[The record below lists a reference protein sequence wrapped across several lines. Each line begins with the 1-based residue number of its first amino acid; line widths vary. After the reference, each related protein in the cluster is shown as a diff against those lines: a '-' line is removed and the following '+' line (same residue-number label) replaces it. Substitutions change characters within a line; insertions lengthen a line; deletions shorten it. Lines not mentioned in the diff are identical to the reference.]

1 MQISPELTGL
11 SAQEVSSR
19 VQQDLVNSQEFGK
32 SRSILTILRANL
44 LTLFNAVVGGAFLV
58 LLVLGYWKDAL
69 FGIAVITNVLIGVI
83 QEYRSK
89 RILDRLTIL
98 SKSPVQV
105 RRSGTTELIAIEDVV
120 LDDLIELKAG
130 DQLSADAVVLVTNGL
145 ELDESPLTGE
155 AEPVSK
161 SVADELLSGSIV
173 TSGSA
178 LVKVIRV
185 GANTYSSKLVSE
197 ARVFSKVSSEI
208 RRALDKIIVWI
219 SWALGPVIAIVV
231 YGQLQATNQWEDAIV
246 SSVASVISMVPQG
259 LVLIVSIAFAI
270 AATRLAKRKVLL
282 QELAAVEGLARVDIV
297 CIDKTGTLTGAAM
310 ELDQVI
316 ELASAK
322 GYPQW
327 KSILGEFAHLPAG
340 SSTTKALQDSFPS
353 QGLAIDREVEFT
365 STTKFSSIEVSG
377 IEWTLGA
384 PEVISKDTA
393 LLKQVSELASNGS
406 RTLLLAVSGLETIP
420 LVLLTFREEIRPEA
434 RATLAY
440 LKAEGVQVKVLSGDH
455 PETVA
460 GVARSVG
467 LDFDGLGFDA
477 RELSVEIDEL
487 AKALEEHAVFGRVTP
502 EQKKLMI
509 SALQK
514 QGHVVAMIGDG
525 VNDALA
531 LKQSDLGIAMGSGSA
546 ATRAVANLVLLDNR
560 FASLPEIVGEG
571 RRVIA
576 NVERLSRLFL
586 TKTAWA
592 MMLAIIFGL
601 TFWEFPFLP
610 RQLSAVDGFTIGIP
624 AFLLAFLPNSQRYQP
639 GFLKRALWFCIP
651 AGLVTAISVVSLS
664 AIMRSDS
671 SWTQMESQTAT
682 AMLLSITGLWVL
694 SSLDRPT
701 NKIKLTILLVMVS
714 LAFTMFYLPLTT
726 EFFGFTLLSLEMLLT
741 VLGIGV
747 IAGVAIEFIGFMV
760 RRTPRTR

>member
-11 SAQEVSSR
+11 SSQEVASR
-19 VQQDLVNSQEFGK
+19 VKLGLVNAQEFGK

-44 LTLFNAVVGGAFLV
+44 LTLFNAVVGGSFLV
-58 LLVLGYWKDAL
+58 LLILGYWKDAL

-89 RILDRLTIL
+89 RILDKLSIL
-98 SKSPVQV
+98 SKSPVLV
-105 RRSGTTELIAIEDVV
+105 RRAGKTELIAIEKVV
-120 LDDLIELKAG
+120 LDDLIEIKSG
-130 DQLSADAVVLVTNGL
+130 DQLSADVVVISTNGL

-155 AEPVSK
+155 AEPVSR
-161 SVADELLSGSIV
+161 AAGDELLSGSIV

-185 GANTYSSKLVSE
+185 GASTYSSKLVSE

-208 RRALDKIIVWI
+208 RRALDRVIVWI
-219 SWALGPVIAIVV
+219 SWALGPVIAVVV
-231 YGQLQATNQWEDAIV
+231 YGQLQATPKWEDAVV

-270 AATRLAKRKVLL
+270 AATRLAKRQVLL

-297 CIDKTGTLTGAAM
+297 CIDKTGTLTGSAM
-310 ELDQVI
+310 QLDQVI
-316 ELASAK
+316 ELPAAK
-322 GYPQW
+322 NYGQW
-327 KSILGEFAHLPAG
+327 RAVLGEFAHLPSG
-340 SSTTKALQDSFPS
+340 SSTTKALQETFPS
-353 QGLAIDREVEFT
+353 SALTIEKEVEFT
-365 STTKFSSIEVSG
+365 STTKFSSISVSG
-377 IEWTLGA
+377 INWVLGA
-384 PEVISKDTA
+384 PEVISTDKE
-393 LLKQVSELASNGS
+393 LLSQVSELASNGS
-406 RTLLLAVSGLETIP
+406 RTLLLAAGKDITP
-420 LVLLTFREEIRPEA
+420 LVLLTFKEEIRPEA
-434 RATLAY
+434 RDTLAY
-440 LKAEGVQVKVLSGDH
+440 LRAEGVQVRVLSGDH

-467 LDFDGLGFDA
+467 LDFDGVGFDA
-477 RELSVEIDEL
+477 RELSTDIDEL
-487 AKALEEHAVFGRVTP
+487 AKAMKEHSVFGRVTP
-502 EQKKLMI
+502 DQKKLMVT
-509 SALQK
+509 ALQK

-560 FASLPEIVGEG
+560 FASLPEIVSEG

-586 TKTAWA
+586 TKTVWA
-592 MMLAIIFGL
+592 MTLAVVFGL

-639 GFLKRALWFCIP
+639 GFLKRALVFCVP
-651 AGLVTAISVVSLS
+651 AGLVTALGVIVLSV
-664 AIMRSDS
+664 IMRTS
-671 SWTQMESQTAT
+671 SWTQVESQTAT

-701 NKIKLTILLVMVS
+701 NKIKLGILLVMLL
-714 LAFTMFYLPLTT
+714 LAFALFYLPLTI
-726 EFFGFTLLSLEMLLT
+726 EFFGFTQLGLDKLLPVLGLGALVGASLEL
-741 VLGIGV
+741 IRF
-747 IAGVAIEFIGFMV
+747 IAG
-760 RRTPRTR
+760 RQPRTR